1 MSYLRKI
8 SLALAAFVVFVFAVA
23 PAARADTF
31 TFTGTLA
38 SDDEVRL
45 FGFTVGGSSPS
56 AVTINTTSYAQGGFD
71 PFLALFQVS
80 PGVMVDGLLLNA
92 PFVGPLPTNFV
103 DGTELV
109 SAAFI
114 EFNDDVNEM
123 AGLYDSF
130 LQTTLSPGFYIFSV
144 TQFGNVPVG
153 PTLEEGFSQEG
164 NGNFRA
170 GFVDAFGVR
179 RNGNFSVTISGP
191 GVTQAAPIPEPTT
204 MLLLGTGLA
213 GIAARV
219 RRRNRKS

>member
-1 MSYLRKI
+1 
-8 SLALAAFVVFVFAVA
+8 
-23 PAARADTF
+23 
-31 TFTGTLA
+31 
-38 SDDEVRL
+38 
-45 FGFTVGGSSPS
+45 
-56 AVTINTTSYAQGGFD
+56 
-71 PFLALFQVS
+71 
-80 PGVMVDGLLLNA
+80 
-92 PFVGPLPTNFV
+92 V

-130 LQTTLSPGFYIFSV
+130 LQTTLTPGFYIFSV

-170 GFVDAFGVR
+170 RFVDAFGVR
-179 RNGNFSVTISGP
+179 RNGNFSVTISGNN
-191 GVTQAAPIPEPTT
+191 VTGAAPIPEPTT

-219 RRRNRKS
+219 RRRRNRQNEISAE